1 MADTIVTERP
11 HSATIRVWH
20 GEDWYDPLPQ
30 LVDNAGLP
38 FDVTSY
44 TLELFARPTLDH
56 SVLLKLL
63 SSAEGTIRKEDPT
76 LGLLSFFLPQTDV
89 EASLPIGT
97 WEQFF
102 RITWVDALLGEV
114 SKIIWTGD
122 IIVFPANDSTA

>member
-20 GEDWYDPLPQ
+20 GEDWYDALPQ

-63 SSAEGTIRKEDPT
+63 TSEASAGIRKENAS
-76 LGLLSFFLPQTDV
+76 LGLVSFFLDQASV
-89 EASLPIGT
+89 EASLPVGT
-97 WEQFF
+97 WQQFF
-102 RITWVDALLGEV
+102 RITWDDELLGEV

-122 IIVFPANDSTA
+122 IIVFPANDST

>member
-1 MADTIVTERP
+1 MTDTIVTERP
-11 HSATIRVWH
+11 HSAIIRVWH
-20 GEDWYDPLPQ
+20 GEDWYDALPQ

-63 SSAEGTIRKEDPT
+63 SSTEGTIRKEDPT
-76 LGLLSFFLPQTDV
+76 LGLVNFYLPQSDV
-89 EASLPIGT
+89 EASLPVGT

-102 RITWVDALLGEV
+102 RITWVDELLGEV
-114 SKIIWTGD
+114 SKILWTGK
-122 IIVFPANDSTA
+122 IIVFPANDAAA

>member
-1 MADTIVTERP
+1 MSETIVTERP
-11 HSATIRVWH
+11 HDATIRVWH
-20 GEDWYDPLPQ
+20 GEDWYDALPQ

-38 FDVTSY
+38 FDVTNY
-44 TLELFARPTLDH
+44 TLELFVRPTLDH
-56 SVLLKLL
+56 NVLLRLL
-63 SSAEGTIRKEDPT
+63 SSSESTIRKEDAT
-76 LGLLSFFLPQTDV
+76 LGLVSFFLPQPQV

-122 IIVFPANDSTA
+122 IIVFPANDSTV